1 MKFNLNQTNIKQ
13 LKWKKINFKKWHKK
27 QLKSNWANLLNTIL
41 KLRNRDNLIESKQNK
56 LWSLIHNQPNI
67 KIIKLKKIKKK

>member
-1 MKFNLNQTNIKQ
+1 MTQ
-13 LKWKKINFKKWHKK
+13 K

-56 LWSLIHNQPNI
+56 L
-67 KIIKLKKIKKK
+67 